1 MLSFYYIKK
10 LCTFIFGTWRSAIY
24 NIRSLFPTKMPN
36 AGSMPI
42 DIVIPII
49 EKDLDILP
57 FCLEGLQKN
66 CNNVIDNIYLVA
78 PAHQPIIDFANKN
91 GLIFV
96 DEKMVLGYSAKD
108 INYIDRYGNNKNGW
122 IFQQLL
128 KLSGR
133 IGTNRYYVTI
143 DADHILMRPH
153 TFVTNK
159 GESVFY
165 VSKEYYYPY
174 YVTQKALTG
183 HFPFQHLSYI
193 SHKMVFD
200 KDQIQVLHNI
210 LERGKEKSWDQVII
224 GTLKQMPMGSFS
236 EFELYGHLYPT
247 SHKKRILWHQKELRK
262 GSNDLDYEGLS
273 ARYFSYLSITF
284 PDYRKIKK

>member
-1 MLSFYYIKK
+1 MNHFYYHKK
-10 LCTFIFGTWRSAIY
+10 LYTFIFGTWRSITY
-24 NIRSLFPTKMPN
+24 NIRSFFPTKMPN

-49 EKDLDILP
+49 DKDLDILP
-57 FCLEGLQKN
+57 LCLKGLKKN

-78 PAHQPIIDFANKN
+78 PAHFPIIDFANKN

-96 DEKMVLGYSAKD
+96 DENSVLGYSAKD
-108 INYIDRYGNNKNGW
+108 INCIDRSGNNISGW

-133 IGTNRYYVTI
+133 VGTNRYYVTI

-153 TFVTNK
+153 TFVTDK
-159 GESVFY
+159 DKSVFY

-174 YVTQKALTG
+174 YVTQKVLTG
-183 HFPFQHLSYI
+183 HFPFQNLSYI
-193 SHKMVFD
+193 AHKMVFD
-200 KDQIQVLHNI
+200 KNQIQVLHKI
-210 LERGKEKSWDQVII
+210 LEHERGRVWDQVII
-224 GTLKQMPMGSFS
+224 ETLKQIPMGSFS

-247 SHKKRILWHQKELRK
+247 SHKKRILWQQKELRK
-262 GSNDLDYEGLS
+262 GSDDLSFEELS
-273 ARYFSYLSITF
+273 AKYSSYLSITF
-284 PDYRKIKK
+284 PDYRKIK

>member
-1 MLSFYYIKK
+1 MNHFYYHKK
-10 LCTFIFGTWRSAIY
+10 LYTFIFGTWRSITY
-24 NIRSLFPTKMPN
+24 NIRSFFPTKMPN

-49 EKDLDILP
+49 DKDLDILP
-57 FCLEGLQKN
+57 LCLKGLKKN

-78 PAHQPIIDFANKN
+78 PAHFPIIDFANKN

-96 DEKMVLGYSAKD
+96 DENSVLGYSAKD
-108 INYIDRYGNNKNGW
+108 INCIDRSGNNISGW

-133 IGTNRYYVTI
+133 VGTNRYYVTI
-143 DADHILMRPH
+143 DADHILMQPH
-153 TFVTNK
+153 TFVTDK
-159 GESVFY
+159 DKSVFY

-174 YVTQKALTG
+174 YVTQKVLTG

-193 SHKMVFD
+193 AHKMVFD
-200 KDQIQVLHNI
+200 KNQIQALHKI
-210 LERGKEKSWDQVII
+210 LEHEKGRVWDQVII
-224 GTLKQMPMGSFS
+224 ETLKQIPMGSFS

-247 SHKKRILWHQKELRK
+247 SHKKRILWQQKELRK
-262 GSNDLDYEGLS
+262 GSDDLSFEELS
-273 ARYFSYLSITF
+273 AKYSSYLSITF
-284 PDYRKIKK
+284 PDYRKIK

>member
-1 MLSFYYIKK
+1 MNHFYYHKK
-10 LCTFIFGTWRSAIY
+10 LYTFIFGTWRSITY
-24 NIRSLFPTKMPN
+24 NIRSFFPTKMPN

-49 EKDLDILP
+49 DKDLDILP
-57 FCLEGLQKN
+57 LCLKGLKKN

-78 PAHQPIIDFANKN
+78 PAHFPIIDFANKN

-96 DEKMVLGYSAKD
+96 DENSVLGYSAKD
-108 INYIDRYGNNKNGW
+108 INCIDQSGNNISGW

-133 IGTNRYYVTI
+133 VGTNRYYVTI

-153 TFVTNK
+153 TFVTDK
-159 GESVFY
+159 DKSVFY

-174 YVTQKALTG
+174 YVTQKVLTG
-183 HFPFQHLSYI
+183 HFPFQNLSYI
-193 SHKMVFD
+193 AHKMVFD
-200 KDQIQVLHNI
+200 KNQIQVLHKI
-210 LERGKEKSWDQVII
+210 LEHERGRVWDQVII
-224 GTLKQMPMGSFS
+224 ETLKQIPMGSFS

-247 SHKKRILWHQKELRK
+247 SHKKRILWQQKELRK
-262 GSNDLDYEGLS
+262 GSDDLSFEELS
-273 ARYFSYLSITF
+273 AKYSSYLSITF
-284 PDYRKIKK
+284 PDYRKIK